1 MTIRSHLHPTQLH
14 DSRRGFT
21 LVELI
26 VVLVLLIL
34 ATALVAPAFIFR
46 EDTGPS
52 PLAGVV
58 SGVQKLAAR
67 RGETLYLNVAEDGS
81 WSAEGAA
88 SREAG
93 LLAKGD
99 LGRGYRGP
107 RFTLV
112 VSPLGSCGFDVR
124 SAAAARQI
132 PIEPLTCEVQEP

>member
-1 MTIRSHLHPTQLH
+1 MTDASRDTYPRRTP
-14 DSRRGFT
+14 RRGFT
-21 LVELI
+21 LVEVI
-26 VVLVLLIL
+26 VVMVLLVL

-46 EDTGPS
+46 DDAGDS
-52 PLAGVV
+52 PLASVV

-81 WSAEGAA
+81 WNVEGAA

-93 LLAKGD
+93 RLAEGD
-99 LGRGYRGP
+99 LGRDYGGP

-124 SAAAARQI
+124 SGAAARQI
-132 PIEPLTCEVQEP
+132 QIEPLTCEVQEP